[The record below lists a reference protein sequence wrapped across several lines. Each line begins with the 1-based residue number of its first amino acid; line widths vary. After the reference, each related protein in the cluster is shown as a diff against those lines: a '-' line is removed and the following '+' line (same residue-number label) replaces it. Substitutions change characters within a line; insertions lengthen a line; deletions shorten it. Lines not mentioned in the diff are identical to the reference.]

1 MPNILVLSSL
11 LYLLVQMST
20 SGVCRHRPPS
30 RPSTLSSVIPSSH
43 NVSNSAFVLKLFNP
57 SYSTDLNLRFI
68 PQLKS
73 PKLIVSLTKHL
84 SNSFTSKTHITI
96 RFFPPLTLLVP
107 MNTYFLSLSLPPSPT
122 WFFHPVFLL
131 LCASPTPASNTLD
144 TFSALTAQKCPEFRI
159 MFNPFQ
165 SFVLRSLSVPS
176 PPFDVEPPGHTGHST
191 SRVSTSNQVSFA
203 SHLLFLVT
211 SLILSIIFY
220 HHFRIAE
227 LKPFSST
234 SIKQWYDTTRFLH
247 LLLPIAEI
255 REQWLLRLCLPTK

>member
-96 RFFPPLTLLVP
+96 RFFPPLTFLVP
-107 MNTYFLSLSLPPSPT
+107 MNTYFLSLSLSLPPLPGSSILYFFFYAHLRLPHQIPWTHSPP
-122 WFFHPVFLL
+122 WQPRNVQNFV
-131 LCASPTPASNTLD
+131 LCS
-144 TFSALTAQKCPEFRI
+144 I
-159 MFNPFQ
+159 HFNPS
-165 SFVLRSLSVPS
+165 SFVHS
-176 PPFDVEPPGHTGHST
+176 PCHLPFRRGA
-191 SRVSTSNQVSFA
+191 SRA
-203 SHLLFLVT
+203 HW
-211 SLILSIIFY
+211 
-220 HHFRIAE
+220 
-227 LKPFSST
+227 P
-234 SIKQWYDTTRFLH
+234 
-247 LLLPIAEI
+247 
-255 REQWLLRLCLPTK
+255 